1 MADFFRNPTEVF
13 LETKKASLLIGGTY
27 VPFRYNKIPRVYL
40 ERIELLKNIAMQ
52 ENEIVI
58 KTTSTNPFNV
68 QSIIIVDHHKYTIK
82 NIYEDDSVQ
91 ENNIL
96 GITTPYKTKY
106 LVLARLGA

>member
-1 MADFFRNPTEVF
+1 MADFLRNPKDVF
-13 LETKKASLLIGGTY
+13 LETKKANLLIGGTY

-68 QSIIIVDHHKYTIK
+68 QNMIMVDHEKYTIK
-82 NIYEDDSVQ
+82 NIYTDDSVT
-91 ENNIL
+91 ENSML
-96 GITTPYKTKY
+96 GIKTPYNVKY
-106 LVLARLGA
+106 LVLSRLGV

>member
-13 LETKKASLLIGGTY
+13 LETKKANMLIGGTY

-58 KTTSTNPFNV
+58 KTTSTNPFDV
-68 QSIIIVDHHKYTIK
+68 QTIIEVDHERYTIRE
-82 NIYEDDSVQ
+82 IYTDDSIQ
-91 ENNIL
+91 ENNML
-96 GITTPYKTKY
+96 GIKTPYNTRY
-106 LVLARLGA
+106 IVLTRLGA